1 MVHEFSAYAKYFS
14 ETLEKNT
21 DKHKRL
27 IQEHKE
33 LVDSLS
39 DKTKASFVSALS
51 AAGIFST
58 ER

>member
-1 MVHEFSAYAKYFS
+1 LLFKFTTYATYFS
-14 ETLEKNT
+14 GTLEKNI
-21 DKHKRL
+21 DKHIRL

-39 DKTKASFVSALS
+39 DKTKAYFVSALS
-51 AAGIFST
+51 AAGIFRA